1 MVQTLED
8 LDVDWMAG
16 KSIRLFPLQ
25 RANAEAIVPE
35 LQAIFAPFDPTGA
48 EPSLIRF
55 VALARMNAVLAI
67 GGETEQIREVEQ
79 WVSRLDRGQTVGT
92 QFFVYY
98 LKHAAAEDVA
108 KLLNEAFS
116 DAAASEPGPTLG
128 SGSAALG
135 GGQQPLSEDG
145 EVIPRRIGAAARAA
159 PEASPWGVRSRSWP
173 ARPTTPF

>member
-1 MVQTLED
+1 M
-8 LDVDWMAG
+8 
-16 KSIRLFPLQ
+16 
-25 RANAEAIVPE
+25 PE

-116 DAAASEPGPTLG
+116 DGRQRARPDLG

-135 GGQQPLSEDG
+135 GGS
-145 EVIPRRIGAAARAA
+145 
-159 PEASPWGVRSRSWP
+159 SP
-173 ARPTTPF
+173 